1 MNQERVDMAA
11 IVEMDQ
17 LGVRYGTHTVLH
29 EVSFAVRPGE
39 IYALL
44 GRNGEGK
51 TSMVRCALG
60 WQRATSGSAKLFGQD
75 AWAGRASVMNR
86 VGVVEEHPSFPA
98 HWRVKDVLAY
108 VKALR
113 SRWDEQATFH
123 RMEQG
128 QIALNTKVDALSR
141 GQKSQ
146 LAMALALAHGPEL
159 LILDDPTLGLDAVAR
174 RRFFETLV
182 ADVAGEGIGI
192 LITTHDLAG
201 IEGVADHV
209 GILAKGRL
217 KISESLEVLKTRVR
231 RLRWP
236 NGEGIPSLKELDPLR
251 MAEGPFGGEALV
263 SKYSDAA
270 FEALQIQAGGRF
282 ECEPVALEDAFI
294 AYVDATQEVRA

>member
-1 MNQERVDMAA
+1 MNAKNAERAPA
-11 IVEMDQ
+11 LEMSQ
-17 LGVRYGTHTVLH
+17 LGVRYGSRQVLH
-29 EVSFAVRPGE
+29 EVSFNVMPGQ

-60 WQRATSGSAKLFGQD
+60 WQRASSGSARLFGKE
-75 AWAGRASVMNR
+75 AWSERASLMNE

-98 HWRVKDVLAY
+98 QWRISEVLGY
-108 VKALR
+108 IKALR
-113 SRWDEQATFH
+113 PRWDAKATSH
-123 RMEQG
+123 RLEQG
-128 QIALNTKVDALSR
+128 SIGSNTKVDALSR
-141 GQKSQ
+141 GQKAH
-146 LAMALALAHGPEL
+146 LAMALALAHSPKL

-182 ADVAGEGIGI
+182 AEVAGEGISM

-209 GILAKGRL
+209 GMLAEGRL
-217 KISESLEVLKTRVR
+217 KINEPLEDLKARMR

-236 NGEGIPSLKELDPLR
+236 KGQGSPALEGLDPLR
-251 MAEGPFGGEALV
+251 VTEGPFGGEAIV
-263 SKYSDAA
+263 ARYSEAA
-270 FEALQIQAGGRF
+270 FEALQKQAAGPF

-294 AYVDATQEVRA
+294 AWVDGTQEVRA